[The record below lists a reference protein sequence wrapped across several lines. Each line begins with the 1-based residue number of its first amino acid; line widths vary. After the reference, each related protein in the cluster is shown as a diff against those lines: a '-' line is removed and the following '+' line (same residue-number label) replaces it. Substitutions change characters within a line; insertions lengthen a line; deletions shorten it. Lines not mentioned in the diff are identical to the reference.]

1 MDSSCMSMFP
11 SYSWFRF
18 IHAVGPSHAP
28 SLLHVRLVNNLA
40 VLVMSG
46 TSSNRW
52 ISQGRETRFNTEG
65 GMVGFF
71 SADEEEHTLAVS
83 TDTSVKAFILSIPPA
98 HLQSIASSEGLTP
111 AGASQACPMFHDA
124 VIRASLMRLVAAE
137 RGCTIAHDLGAE
149 VAARCLVLRLTELM
163 YGRTPD
169 WRGDASTFDHRT
181 MGKLVDYIDA
191 HLQHFTPLA
200 DLASQ
205 CEMSPSHFA
214 KKFRLSAGLS
224 LQRFVNRRRLTASMA
239 LLESGSTALS
249 QVALDLGFSSQ
260 SHFTRMFSSL
270 TGVTPANYRRQFG
283 RP

>member
-28 SLLHVRLVNNLA
+28 SMLHVRLVNHLA

-52 ISQGRETRFNTEG
+52 IRQGRETRFATES

-71 SADEEEHTLAVS
+71 SADQEEHTVAVR
-83 TDTSVKAFILSIPPA
+83 TDTSVKTLIISIPPA

-111 AGASQACPMFHDA
+111 AVASPACPMFHDA
-124 VIRASLMRLVAAE
+124 VIRASLMRLVADEA
-137 RGCTIAHDLGAE
+137 GCTIAHGLGAE
-149 VAARCLVLRLTELM
+149 VAARSLVLRLAEIM
-163 YGRTPD
+163 HGGTPE
-169 WRGDASTFDHRT
+169 WRGDSSTFDNRT
-181 MGKLVDYIDA
+181 MEKLVDYIDA

-205 CEMSPSHFA
+205 CNMSPSHFA
-214 KKFRLSAGLS
+214 KKFRLSVGLS
-224 LQRFVNRRRLTASMA
+224 LQRFVNRRRLTVSMG
-239 LLESGSTALS
+239 LLETGSTALS
-249 QVALDLGFSSQ
+249 QIALDLGFSSQ